1 MSRIEELRLLV
12 KVARMYHQ
20 HGLRQTEITE
30 RLNVHQSTIS
40 RLLKRAEKEGIVR
53 ITLSV
58 PSGTHPDLEEAL
70 QSAYGL
76 REAIVVDSIEDE
88 EQIVR
93 DLGAA
98 AAFYLETTLRPT
110 EVVGISSWSAAL
122 LAMVEAM
129 RPTVRSKGAQVV
141 QILGGVG
148 NPGAE
153 VHATHLTRR
162 LANLVAGAATLLPAP
177 GVVGSP
183 EARRVLLRDR
193 YVAEATALFAKVTL
207 ALVGIGAIEPS
218 KMLAASGNIFSPQE
232 LNMLRTRGA
241 VGDICLRFFDA
252 SGKPVSTPLDERVI
266 GIDRAELKRVDRV
279 VGIAGGLRKAAAI
292 RGALSGGLINVLITD
307 RGTAERLL
315 QPGSIAARG
324 PDNRQAQVRL
334 LKAPRLRSDGPALR
348 RRRAARATRHG
359 RERTRR

>member
-1 MSRIEELRLLV
+1 MARIDELRLLA

-20 HGLRQTEITE
+20 LGLRQTEITG
-30 RLNVHQSTIS
+30 RLNVHQSTVS
-40 RLLKRAEKEGIVR
+40 RLLKRAEREGIVR
-53 ITLSV
+53 VTLSV
-58 PSGTHPDLEEAL
+58 PSGVHPELEETL
-70 QSAYGL
+70 QATYGL
-76 REAIVVDSIEDE
+76 REAIVVDSIDDE

-110 EVVGISSWSAAL
+110 DVVGISSWSAAL

-129 RPTVRSKGAQVV
+129 HPTLRSRGAQVL

-153 VHATHLTRR
+153 AHATHLTRR
-162 LANLVAGAATLLPAP
+162 LANLIAGTATLLPAP
-177 GVVGSP
+177 GVVGS
-183 EARRVLLRDR
+183 ANAKRVLLDDR
-193 YVAEATALFAKVTL
+193 YVQEATALFKNVTL

-232 LNMLRTRGA
+232 LDVLRSRGA

-266 GIDRAELKRVDRV
+266 SIDLQQLRRADRV
-279 VGIAGGLRKAAAI
+279 VGIAGGFRKTAAI
-292 RGALSGGLINVLITD
+292 RGALRGGLVNVLITD

-315 QPGSIAARG
+315 QPVLSESRRPESRQPASR
-324 PDNRQAQVRL
+324 DRESRQAMTGGGT
-334 LKAPRLRSDGPALR
+334 SR
-348 RRRAARATRHG
+348 RRT
-359 RERTRR
+359 RTRV